1 MKRTAKTYDYIVV
14 LKEHSSYKYIDWIS
28 KLMLLIA
35 IISFLFEVYTQYTVS
50 HQFSLAG
57 KSGLLFI
64 LSIIIIFWWLFS
76 YWQSLK
82 SHVPFYRFALLIG
95 AWGWYIHPKGT
106 LFFFFYIIA
115 AILEKPVK
123 ILPEIAFDSTE
134 IVFNSFP
141 KKRFLWEELNNVIL
155 KDGLLTIDC
164 KNNVLIQRMV
174 NEEIPISVEKEFN
187 EFCKNNLIAKQ

>member
-50 HQFSLAG
+50 HQFNLAG
-57 KSGLLFI
+57 KSGLLLI

-76 YWQSLK
+76 YWQSLRD
-82 SHVPFYRFALLIG
+82 HIPFYRFALLIS
-95 AWGWYIHPKGT
+95 AWGWYIHPKGS
-106 LFFFFYIIA
+106 LFFFVYIIA

-134 IVFNSFP
+134 IVINSFP

-164 KNNVLIQRMV
+164 KNNVLIQRTV
-174 NEEIPISVEKEFN
+174 NEEISISVEKEFN